1 MDERIRTGLNMQANL
16 ITEMRKFGFTMGAV
30 ISILFGLLLPW
41 LFEHD
46 YPLWPWI
53 AAGVFWLAAAAVP
66 ASLSPVYSAWMRIGH
81 ALGWINTRIIL
92 GLMFYTVFFLASIL
106 MKLLGKDPMS
116 RKIDTTL
123 DSYRVRSEERARE
136 HLEKPF

>member
-1 MDERIRTGLNMQANL
+1 MRAKRNS
-16 ITEMRKFGFTMGAV
+16 EMRKFGITMGA
-30 ISILFGLLLPW
+30 IIATLFGLLLPW

-53 AAGVFWLAAAAVP
+53 AAGAFLLAAAAAP
-66 ASLSPVYSAWMRIGH
+66 ASLVPVHSAWLRIGH

-92 GLMFYTVFFLASIL
+92 GLMFYTVFFFVAVL

-116 RKIDTTL
+116 RKIDKTL
-123 DSYRVRSEERARE
+123 DSYRVQSKQRAHD

>member
-1 MDERIRTGLNMQANL
+1 MHS
-16 ITEMRKFGFTMGAV
+16 TEMRKFGFTMGAIIV
-30 ISILFGLLLPW
+30 SLFGLLLPW

-53 AAGVFWLAAAAVP
+53 AAGIFWLAATVTPAA
-66 ASLSPVYSAWMRIGH
+66 LTPVHSAWLRIGH

-92 GLMFYTVFFLASIL
+92 GLMFYTVFLVVAVS

-116 RKIDTTL
+116 RKIDKTL
-123 DSYRVRSEERARE
+123 DSYRVPSEVRARN

>member
-1 MDERIRTGLNMQANL
+1 MHS
-16 ITEMRKFGFTMGAV
+16 TEMRKFGFTMGAIIV
-30 ISILFGLLLPW
+30 ILFGLLLPW

-53 AAGVFWLAAAAVP
+53 AAGIFWLAAVAAP
-66 ASLSPVYSAWMRIGH
+66 LSLTPVHSAWLRFGH

-92 GLMFYTVFFLASIL
+92 GLMFYTVFFLVAVL

-116 RKIDTTL
+116 RKIDKTL
-123 DSYRVRSEERARE
+123 DSYRVQSEERARD

>member
-1 MDERIRTGLNMQANL
+1 MHS
-16 ITEMRKFGFTMGAV
+16 TEMRKFGFTMGAV
-30 ISILFGLLLPW
+30 IVTLFGLLLPW

-53 AAGVFWLAAAAVP
+53 AAGIFWLAAAAAP
-66 ASLSPVYSAWMRIGH
+66 ASLVPVHSAWLRIGH

-92 GLMFYTVFFLASIL
+92 GLMFYTVFLFVAVL
-106 MKLLGKDPMS
+106 MKLLAKDPMS
-116 RKIDTTL
+116 RKIDKTL
-123 DSYRVRSEERARE
+123 NSYRVQSEQRARD

>member
-1 MDERIRTGLNMQANL
+1 MHG
-16 ITEMRKFGFTMGAV
+16 TEMRKFGFTMGAV
-30 ISILFGLLLPW
+30 IVILFGLLLPW

-53 AAGVFWLAAAAVP
+53 AAGIFWLAAAMTP
-66 ASLSPVYSAWMRIGH
+66 ATLTPVHSAWLRIGQ
-81 ALGWINTRIIL
+81 ALGWMNTRIIL
-92 GLMFYTVFFLASIL
+92 GLMFYTVFFLVAVL

-116 RKIDTTL
+116 RKIDKTL
-123 DSYRVRSEERARE
+123 GSYRVPVEARAHD

>member
-1 MDERIRTGLNMQANL
+1 MQANR

-53 AAGVFWLAAAAVP
+53 VAGVFWLAAAAAP

-92 GLMFYTVFFLASIL
+92 GLMFYTVFFFAAIM

-116 RKIDTTL
+116 RKFDKTL
-123 DSYRVRSEERARE
+123 DSYRVPSEERARD

>member
-1 MDERIRTGLNMQANL
+1 MRAKRNS
-16 ITEMRKFGFTMGAV
+16 EMRKFGFTMGAV
-30 ISILFGLLLPW
+30 IVILFGLLLPW

-53 AAGVFWLAAAAVP
+53 TAGVFLLAAAAAP
-66 ASLSPVYSAWMRIGH
+66 ASLVPVHSAWLRIGH

-92 GLMFYTVFFLASIL
+92 GLMFYTVFLFVAVL

-116 RKIDTTL
+116 RKIDKTL
-123 DSYRVRSEERARE
+123 DSYRVQSEQRAHD

>member
-1 MDERIRTGLNMQANL
+1 MQANR

-106 MKLLGKDPMS
+106 MKLLGK
-116 RKIDTTL
+116 
-123 DSYRVRSEERARE
+123 A
-136 HLEKPF
+136 

>member
-1 MDERIRTGLNMQANL
+1 MKTNRNS
-16 ITEMRKFGFTMGAV
+16 EMRKFGFTMGTIIV
-30 ISILFGLLLPW
+30 ILFGLLLPW

-53 AAGVFWLAAAAVP
+53 AAGVFWLAAATAP
-66 ASLSPVYSAWMRIGH
+66 ASLAPVHSTWLQIGH
-81 ALGWINTRIIL
+81 ALGWINSRIIL
-92 GLMFYTVFFLASIL
+92 GLMFYTVFFFVAVL

-116 RKIDTTL
+116 RKIDKTL
-123 DSYRVRSEERARE
+123 DSYRMQSEERASD

>member
-1 MDERIRTGLNMQANL
+1 MVTNSN
-16 ITEMRKFGFTMGAV
+16 TEMRKFGLMMGAV
-30 ISILFGLLLPW
+30 IAALFGLLLPW
-41 LFEHD
+41 LFGHA

-53 AAGVFWLAAAAVP
+53 LAGAFWLVAGIAPAA
-66 ASLSPVYSAWMRIGH
+66 LGPVHSAWLRIGH

-92 GLMFYTVFFLASIL
+92 GLMFYTVFFVVGVF

-116 RKIDTTL
+116 RKFDATL
-123 DSYRVRSEERARE
+123 DTYRVRSEVRERN

>member
-1 MDERIRTGLNMQANL
+1 MQVNNK
-16 ITEMRKFGFTMGAV
+16 TEMRKFGLTMAAV
-30 ISILFGLLLPW
+30 IATLFGLLLPW
-41 LFEHD
+41 LFAFS

-53 AAGVFWLAAAAVP
+53 IAGAFLLTAATVP
-66 ASLSPVYSAWMRIGH
+66 ALLVPVHNAWMRLGH

-92 GLMFYTVFFLASIL
+92 GLMFYTVFFFVAIL

-116 RKIDTTL
+116 RKFDQTL
-123 DSYRVRSEERARE
+123 DSYRVPSEVRALD

>member
-1 MDERIRTGLNMQANL
+1 MHS
-16 ITEMRKFGFTMGAV
+16 TEMRKFGFTMGAIIV
-30 ISILFGLLLPW
+30 ILFGLLLPW

-46 YPLWPWI
+46 YPRWPWI
-53 AAGVFWLAAAAVP
+53 AAGVFWLAAAAAP
-66 ASLSPVYSAWMRIGH
+66 SSLVQVHSAWLRIGH

-92 GLMFYTVFFLASIL
+92 GLMFYTVFFLVAVL

-116 RKIDTTL
+116 RKIDKTL
-123 DSYRVRSEERARE
+123 DSYRVQSEERARD

>member
-1 MDERIRTGLNMQANL
+1 MHS
-16 ITEMRKFGFTMGAV
+16 TEMRKFGFTMGAV
-30 ISILFGLLLPW
+30 IVTLFGLLLPW
-41 LFEHD
+41 LLEHD

-53 AAGVFWLAAAAVP
+53 TAGVFWLAAAAAP
-66 ASLSPVYSAWMRIGH
+66 ASLVPVHSAWLRIGH

-92 GLMFYTVFFLASIL
+92 GLMFYTVFLFVAVL

-116 RKIDTTL
+116 RKIDKTL
-123 DSYRVRSEERARE
+123 DSYRVQSEQRARD

>member
-1 MDERIRTGLNMQANL
+1 MHS
-16 ITEMRKFGFTMGAV
+16 TEMRKFGFTMGAIIV
-30 ISILFGLLLPW
+30 ILFGLLLPW

-53 AAGVFWLAAAAVP
+53 AAGIFWLAAAAAP
-66 ASLSPVYSAWMRIGH
+66 ASLVPVHSAWLRIGH

-92 GLMFYTVFFLASIL
+92 GLMFYTVFLFVAVL

-116 RKIDTTL
+116 RKIDKTL
-123 DSYRVRSEERARE
+123 GSYRVQSEARARD

>member
-1 MDERIRTGLNMQANL
+1 MHS
-16 ITEMRKFGFTMGAV
+16 TEMRKFGFTMGAV
-30 ISILFGLLLPW
+30 IVTLFGLLLPW

-53 AAGVFWLAAAAVP
+53 AAGVFLLAAAAAP
-66 ASLSPVYSAWMRIGH
+66 ASLAPVHSAWLRIGH

-92 GLMFYTVFFLASIL
+92 GLMFYTVFLFVAVL
-106 MKLLGKDPMS
+106 MKLLAKDPMS
-116 RKIDTTL
+116 RKIDKTL
-123 DSYRVRSEERARE
+123 NSYRVQSEQRARD

>member
-1 MDERIRTGLNMQANL
+1 MTANRNK
-16 ITEMRKFGFTMGAV
+16 EMRKFGLSMGA
-30 ISILFGLLLPW
+30 IIAILFGLLLPW
-41 LFEHD
+41 LFDHD

-53 AAGVFWLAAAAVP
+53 AAGLFWLAAAAAP
-66 ASLSPVYSAWMRIGH
+66 ALLRPVYSAWMRIGH

-92 GLMFYTVFFLASIL
+92 GLMFYTVFFIIAMS

-116 RKIDTTL
+116 RKIDKTL
-123 DSYRVRSEERARE
+123 NSYRVRSEKRARD